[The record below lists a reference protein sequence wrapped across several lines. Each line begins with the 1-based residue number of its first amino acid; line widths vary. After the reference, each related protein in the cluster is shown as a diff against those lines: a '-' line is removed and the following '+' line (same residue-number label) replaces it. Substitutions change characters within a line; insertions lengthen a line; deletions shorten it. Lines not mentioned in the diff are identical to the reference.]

1 MESKSNFFD
10 VPTDC
15 PQRNERLGW
24 SGDADVFASTAILNM
39 NAYAFFKNI
48 LKI

>member
-1 MESKSNFFD
+1 MSSASTRGNFLA

-24 SGDADVFASTAILNM
+24 TGDIAVFAASA
-39 NAYAFFKNI
+39 AGAR
-48 LKI
+48 